1 MKEKTILVVDDEEAI
16 RNSLEKAFSSH
27 GHCVACA
34 DSAEAALDVLKEER
48 PQVMFLDLKLPGENG
63 VELCRQIR
71 KDNPIA
77 VIYALT
83 GYTSVFDLVDCRS
96 AGFDDYFVKPVELQT
111 LLRAVN
117 DAVEKLDRWKTV

>member
-16 RNSLEKAFSSH
+16 RNSLEKAFSSY
-27 GHCVACA
+27 GHSVVCA
-34 DSAEAALDVLKEER
+34 DSAEAARDLLKDER
-48 PQVMFLDLKLPGENG
+48 PQVMFLDLKLPGDDG
-63 VELCRQIR
+63 VELCKQIR